1 MKGENNAVHSNA
13 KKKNKNTA
21 VTSGSL
27 QSESRIDQQHNENNI
42 QSLFHKH
49 FLEQN
54 RISLD
59 DVHLGLIILFG
70 QTPQQTIHWHI
81 CGCCT

>member
-1 MKGENNAVHSNA
+1 MKGENNVVHSNA
-13 KKKNKNTA
+13 KKKYSCYQWKLA
-21 VTSGSL
+21 
-27 QSESRIDQQHNENNI
+27 SESRIDQQHNENNI